1 MSATRRTALVLYG
14 DGSGRGDV
22 QGGEGED
29 MRVAR
34 RRTFLPW
41 GLGALAAVS
50 LLVAGASARA
60 ATQTS
65 FSITYE
71 SGVPADVKSAFNQA
85 TVRWSNLL
93 RDPVTVK
100 IAVGWEDLGPRV
112 LGEAQFYVAYG
123 DFNAVRDLVAGGG
136 EAGDTREAALLPN
149 IPTAAHLNLH
159 LPTSYSFDG
168 TGFLTT
174 PNWKALGGSYP
185 GTDGTIT
192 FSSKFSWDYD
202 PSNGITAGTYDM
214 VGVATHEIGH
224 FLGFMSGIDG
234 IDYYMQYGVS
244 PYKDWKPDD
253 VWVSVLDLFRFDTSD
268 LGAGFNFTT
277 TARDLT
283 PGGSQSFYYGDGSV
297 LMSTGAYKGD
307 GYQGSH
313 WKDFLLSLGILDPT
327 AAPGELLAIGQNDL
341 IALDLI
347 GWDVVPEPAT
357 LALVALGG
365 LFILRRRTA

>member
-1 MSATRRTALVLYG
+1 MSATRGATLVLCG

-71 SGVPADVKSAFNQA
+71 SGVPADVQSAFNQA

-100 IAVGWEDLGPRV
+100 ITVGWESLAPRV

-123 DFNAVRDLVAGGG
+123 AFDTVRNLVANGG
-136 EAGDTREAALLPN
+136 EPGDLREQALLPN
-149 IPTAAHLNLH
+149 LPTAAQLNLH
-159 LPTSYSFDG
+159 LPTGFAFAG
-168 TGFLTT
+168 TGFMTW
-174 PNWKALGGSYP
+174 PNYKALGGP
-185 GTDGTIT
+185 DMGTDGKIR
-192 FSSKFSWDYD
+192 FSSNFSWDYD
-202 PSNGITAGTYDM
+202 PSDGITAGTYDM

-224 FLGFMSGIDG
+224 FLGFTSGIDI
-234 IDYYMQYGVS
+234 IDYYMNQGWT
-244 PYKDWKPDD
+244 DDD

-268 LGAGFNFTT
+268 LGAGFDFTT
-277 TARDLT
+277 TARDLE

-297 LMSTGAYKGD
+297 FMSTGAYNGD

-313 WKDFLLSLGILDPT
+313 WKDLLALGIMDPT
-327 AAPGELLAIGQNDL
+327 AATGELLAITENDL

-347 GWDVVPEPAT
+347 GWDVIPEPAT
-357 LALVALGG
+357 LGLLLLGG
-365 LFILRRRTA
+365 LFLLRRRTA

>member
-1 MSATRRTALVLYG
+1 METAPAAG
-14 DGSGRGDV
+14 TCRAGRD
-22 QGGEGED
+22 ED
-29 MRVAR
+29 MRTTK

-41 GLGALAAVS
+41 GLSALAVVS
-50 LLVAGASARA
+50 LLVAGASAGA

-71 SGVPADVKSAFNQA
+71 SGVPPDVQSAFNQA

-100 IAVGWEDLGPRV
+100 ITIGWESLAPRV
-112 LGEAQFYVAYG
+112 LGEAEFYVAYG
-123 DFNAVRDLVAGGG
+123 DFDTVRSLVINGA
-136 EAGDTREAALLPN
+136 EAGDAREAALLPN
-149 IPTAAHLNLH
+149 LPTAAHLNLH

-168 TGFLTT
+168 TGFLTM
-174 PNWKALGGSYP
+174 PNYKALGGSYS
-185 GTDGTIT
+185 GTDGTIR
-192 FSSKFSWDYD
+192 FSSNFSWDYN

-224 FLGFMSGIDG
+224 FLGFMSGLEA
-234 IDYYMQYGVS
+234 IDYYMKYGS
-244 PYKDWKPDD
+244 PMYTTWKKND
-253 VWVSVLDLFRFDTSD
+253 VWVSVLDFFRFDTSD

-297 LMSTGAYKGD
+297 LMSTGMYFGD

-313 WKDFLLSLGILDPT
+313 WKDLLGLGILDPT
-327 AAPGELLAIGQNDL
+327 AAAGELLAIGQNDL
-341 IALDLI
+341 IAMDLI

-357 LALVALGG
+357 VGLLLLGG
-365 LFILRRRTA
+365 LFLLRRRTA

>member
-1 MSATRRTALVLYG
+1 
-14 DGSGRGDV
+14 
-22 QGGEGED
+22 
-29 MRVAR
+29 MRVAK
-34 RRTFLPW
+34 RRTFRPW
-41 GLGALAAVS
+41 GLSALAAVS
-50 LLVAGASARA
+50 LLVAGASAGA

-100 IAVGWEDLGPRV
+100 ITVGWEDLGPQV
-112 LGEAQFYVAYG
+112 LGEAEFYVAVG
-123 DFNAVRDLVAGGG
+123 GFDAVRSLVINGA
-136 EAGDTREAALLPN
+136 EVGDAREAALLPN
-149 IPTAAHLNLH
+149 LPTAAGLNLH
-159 LPTSYSFDG
+159 LPAGFG
-168 TGFLTT
+168 FKKTGYLTT
-174 PNWKALGGSYP
+174 PNWKALGGSYAE
-185 GTDGTIT
+185 TDGTIR

-202 PSNGITAGTYDM
+202 PSNGITGGTYDL

-224 FLGFMSGIDG
+224 FLGFTSGIDI
-234 IDYYMQYGVS
+234 IDYYMSKGWT
-244 PYKDWKPDD
+244 DND
-253 VWVSVLDLFRFDTSD
+253 VWVSPLDFFRFDTTE

-297 LMSTGAYKGD
+297 LMSTGAYNGD
-307 GYQGSH
+307 GSQGSH
-313 WKDFLLSLGILDPT
+313 WKDLLGLGILDPT
-327 AAPGELLAIGQNDL
+327 AAAGELLAIGQNDL

-365 LFILRRRTA
+365 LFILRRRRA